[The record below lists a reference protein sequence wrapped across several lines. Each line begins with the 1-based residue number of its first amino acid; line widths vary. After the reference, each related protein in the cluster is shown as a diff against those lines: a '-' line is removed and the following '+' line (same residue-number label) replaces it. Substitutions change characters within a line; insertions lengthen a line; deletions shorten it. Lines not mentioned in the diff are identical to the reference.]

1 MRTFRNSG
9 LLCAAYYECTTCAL
23 INICNKKSSKLNI
36 CGDGRCDSPGDC
48 TKYGTYTVK
57 VENSS
62 EILDFEVIHV
72 AQVTSSN
79 ATEAE
84 LGCNRVL

>member
-1 MRTFRNSG
+1 MRGLLRMYNMRT
-9 LLCAAYYECTTCAL
+9 YQYMQQK
-23 INICNKKSSKLNI
+23 IIKLNI
-36 CGDGRCDSPGDC
+36 CGDGRCDIPGEC